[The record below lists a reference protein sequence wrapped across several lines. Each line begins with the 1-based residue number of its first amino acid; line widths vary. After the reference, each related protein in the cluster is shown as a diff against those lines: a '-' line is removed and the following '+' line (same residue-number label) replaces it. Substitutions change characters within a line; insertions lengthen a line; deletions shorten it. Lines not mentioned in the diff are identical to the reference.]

1 MRELLFRAKAINREK
16 GEHRTNYNNGDWVY
30 GLISKPYNDC
40 FPDLPAEMRN
50 EKGVSGIEVDYKTIC
65 QYTGMTDRNGK
76 KIFEGDVVVA
86 EVVSER
92 VGNELCLVIFDEDKA
107 CFQLCSKFDI
117 YDVGDFNYDTDVKVI
132 GNILDTPE
140 LMKIAFYNGIF
151 RIDNGRIKKMLCGG

>member
-30 GLISKPYNDC
+30 GLISKPYNDR
-40 FPDLPAEMRN
+40 FPNLPAEMRN
-50 EKGVSGIEVDYKTIC
+50 EQGVSGIEVDYKTIC
-65 QYTGMTDRNGK
+65 QYTGMTDRNGE
-76 KIFEGDVVVA
+76 KIFEGDVVVDG
-86 EVVSER
+86 VR
-92 VGNELCLVIFDEDKA
+92 RELCLVIFDEDKA

>member
-1 MRELLFRAKAINREK
+1 MNELLFRAKAINREK

-50 EKGVSGIEVDYKTIC
+50 EQGINGIEVDYKTIC
-65 QYTGMTDRNGK
+65 QYTSMTDCNGE

-86 EVVSER
+86 ER
-92 VGNELCLVIFDEDKA
+92 VGRELCLVIFDEDKA

-117 YDVGDFNYDTDVKVI
+117 YDMSDFNCDTDIKVV
-132 GNILDTPE
+132 GNICDTPE
-140 LMKIAFYNGIF
+140 WMKIAFYNGIF
-151 RIDNGRIKKMLCGG
+151 RIDNERIKKMLCGG